1 MLRKLR
7 IALALICFVLIT
19 LLFCGIGSHWWG
31 FLAKLQFLPSCLALN
46 FLSIAIILLLTF
58 VFGRLYCSVICPLG
72 VFQDLV
78 IFLRRQYGKLANKL
92 RINALKRAKKKG
104 VKARVSSVSP
114 LKHYGY
120 RREHRIA
127 RYSVLAVTVVSAVCS
142 LQLLLVLLAPYSAY
156 GRMVHTA
163 FDLIGGASVPLALL
177 LTAIFTFI
185 LISVC
190 AWMWGREW
198 CNTVCPVGSALSLV
212 SRYSLFRPEIDSS
225 KCVACGKCYSKCK
238 AYCIDGQNH
247 KIDTS
252 RCVVCF
258 DCLDNCAEGAISY
271 RFRLPF
277 ARRGKA
283 SESCKDSAGS
293 SQKPSEPEKA
303 TQSASGVSRR
313 AFLSAG
319 AVALG
324 SAALQAADNKV
335 LHGAIA
341 DITPKSN
348 PTRKGHLVPF
358 GAKGEKHF
366 YDRCTACQLCVSNCP
381 NNVLSPSKDLGHLL
395 QPVMAYE
402 KGYCRPE
409 CNECGKVCPAGAIL
423 PLETGAKLNIRI
435 GTAKVDYDS
444 CLAAQGKAGCGNCT
458 RHCPVGAV
466 RMVMNEETGRRIPV
480 VSEEQCI
487 GCGACEYL
495 CPVRPLS
502 AITVDA
508 LSSHIDKLDS

>member
-7 IALALICFVLIT
+7 IALAVVCFVLIT
-19 LLFCGIGSHWWG
+19 LLFCGIGTDWWG
-31 FLAKLQFLPSCLALN
+31 FLAHLQFLPSCLALN
-46 FLSIAIILLLTF
+46 FLSIALILLLTF
-58 VFGRLYCSVICPLG
+58 VFGRLYCSVICPMG
-72 VFQDLV
+72 VYQDLV
-78 IFLRRQYGKLANKL
+78 IFLRRQYGILANKL

-104 VKARVSSVSP
+104 TKAKTSKKSP

-120 RREHRIA
+120 RKEHRIA
-127 RYSVLAVTVVSAVCS
+127 RYTVLAVTVLSAVCS
-142 LQLLLVLLAPYSAY
+142 LQLLLVLLAPYSGY

-163 FDLIGGASVPLALL
+163 FDLISGVNVPLALL
-177 LTAIFTFI
+177 LTAILTFV

-212 SRYSLFRPEIDSS
+212 SRYALFRPEIDSS
-225 KCVACGKCYSKCK
+225 KCVACGRCYSKCK

-247 KIDTS
+247 KIDSS

-258 DCLDNCAEGAISY
+258 DCLDNCSEGAIRY
-271 RFRLPF
+271 RFRPPF
-277 ARRGKA
+277 ARKKA
-283 SESCKDSAGS
+283 ANPVSDEKKTAG
-293 SQKPSEPEKA
+293 PEA
-303 TQSASGVSRR
+303 AAAQDSGVSRR

-319 AVALG
+319 ALALG

-341 DITPKSN
+341 DIAPKSN

-381 NNVLSPSKDLGHLL
+381 NEVLSPSKDLGHLL
-395 QPVMAYE
+395 QPVMGYE

-435 GTAKVDYDS
+435 GTAKVDYTS
-444 CLAAQGKAGCGNCT
+444 CLAAKGEAGCGNCA

-466 RMVMNEETGRRIPV
+466 RMVNSEETGRRIPV
-480 VSEEQCI
+480 VAEEQCI